1 MAVVSSFIYDGCKAG
16 IGTVLTISAQSLN
29 TCFWS
34 STAAAASFYWTLVS
48 NNYTP
53 AENHVYA
60 SAFSGAELSNTTSF
74 PAGYTTGGV
83 SIRKAVASRL
93 VNVNTTSHQAEF
105 QADSATWSAIT
116 AGTAYAFVIIQ
127 QAGSDGLSP
136 IITYNSLAGFP
147 ITTNGTNLTLA
158 PTSAGIFAGVDFAT

>member
-1 MAVVSSFIYDGCKAG
+1 MAVVSSFLYDGVKAG
-16 IGTVLTISAQSLN
+16 VGCVVSISAVSLN

-60 SAFSGAELSNTTSF
+60 SAFSGAELSSSSF
-74 PAGYTTGGV
+74 TGGYNGTM
-83 SIRKAVASRL
+83 RLAVASRV
-93 VNVNTTSHQAEF
+93 VNMNTTSHQAEH
-105 QADSATWSAIT
+105 QANSVTWSGIS

-136 IITYNSLAGFP
+136 LITYNSLAG
-147 ITTNGTNLTLA
+147 
-158 PTSAGIFAGVDFAT
+158 